1 MLNIVRYRALFFLLS
16 LTVIVVG
23 LLTLFL
29 GPGLNF
35 SIEFTSGAAI
45 TAEFDEPISQ
55 DAVEAV
61 IVSDLGYEEA
71 VVQGFGDG
79 DFFIRLP
86 LSEDAGNQEA
96 EVRTALESIGGV
108 SMNFD
113 QVSAAVAEETL
124 RNGLIAVGAA
134 ILGILAYIIYA
145 FRGVQHSFR
154 YGISALVALIHDI
167 LVAFAIAGI
176 ITAVASQFVRLEISS
191 MFLVGILT
199 LLGYSINDTIVLF
212 DRIRENLLRE
222 TNRDLLSTVNFSI
235 LESMG
240 RSINTS
246 FTTLVVLLA
255 LWFLGPDSIIDF
267 LFVMIVGVVSGT
279 YSSIFTASQTLV
291 SWDRRSFGSLPFI
304 GGGSD
309 AAPTTAER

>member
-1 MLNIVRYRALFFLLS
+1 MLNIVRYRALFFLFS
-16 LTVIVVG
+16 LTVIVGG
-23 LLTLFL
+23 LLALAF

-45 TAEFDEPISQ
+45 TAEFDEAISQ

-61 IVSDLGYEEA
+61 IVSELGYADA

-96 EVRTALESIGGV
+96 EVRMALESIASV

-113 QVSAAVAEETL
+113 QVSAAVAKETL
-124 RNGLIAVGAA
+124 RNGLFAVGAA

-154 YGISALVALIHDI
+154 YGISALLALVHDI
-167 LVAFAIAGI
+167 LVALAVAGI
-176 ITAVASQFVRLEISS
+176 VTAVASQFVRLEISS
-191 MFLVGILT
+191 MFLVGVLT

-222 TNRDLLSTVNFSI
+222 TNRDLSSTVNFSI

-267 LFVMIVGVVSGT
+267 LFVMIIGVVSGT
-279 YSSIFTASQTLV
+279 YSSIFTASQALV
-291 SWDRRSFGSLPFI
+291 SWEMRSFGSLPFI
-304 GGGSD
+304 GGRGD